1 MQTSLLKKLL
11 LRIKRKDSREPR
23 ESSAETSE
31 SRETSDMINE
41 ETVDEQNCCD
51 AADQHI
57 EAADQVSSAE
67 EGVKNDPPSE
77 DREPRGD
84 GRSNKAHLTSS
95 VPRVARIPRG
105 ALSKGEMAEIREL
118 LGDVDDAEIQRL
130 YKRVTK

>member
-31 SRETSDMINE
+31 SRETSDMTNE
-41 ETVDEQNCCD
+41 ETVMAKGVDEGIYTAEDEREVD
-51 AADQHI
+51 AAI
-57 EAADQVSSAE
+57 SEKNESAE
-67 EGVKNDPPSE
+67 E
-77 DREPRGD
+77 REHKAD
-84 GRSNKAHLTSS
+84 GRSNKSHLTSS